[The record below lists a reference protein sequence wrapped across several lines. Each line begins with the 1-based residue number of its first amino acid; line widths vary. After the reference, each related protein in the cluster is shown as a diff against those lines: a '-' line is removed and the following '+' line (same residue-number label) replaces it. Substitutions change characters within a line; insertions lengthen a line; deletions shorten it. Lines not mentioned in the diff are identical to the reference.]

1 MAYCRSDTQRG
12 NPLPLCWSHY
22 AEGHILFII
31 MPNVSKLSVVML
43 NIVML
48 SIVMLSVVMLSVI
61 TLGVVGPV

>member
-31 MPNVSKLSVVML
+31 MPNVMLNIAMLSVVML
-43 NIVML
+43 RV
-48 SIVMLSVVMLSVI
+48 VMLSVFMLSVI
-61 TLGVVGPV
+61 TLGVVAPV